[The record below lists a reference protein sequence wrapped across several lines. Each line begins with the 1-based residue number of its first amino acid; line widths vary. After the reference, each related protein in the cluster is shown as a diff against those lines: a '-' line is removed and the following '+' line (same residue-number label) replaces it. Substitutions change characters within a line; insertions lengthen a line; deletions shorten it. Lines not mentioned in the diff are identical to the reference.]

1 MSAELQDPP
10 RPETDVTHRVLDDRR
25 LFLRLHDPRDPTDR
39 DAVVERFLPIA
50 RRLAA
55 RYVRAD
61 EPFDDVFQVAC
72 IGLVKAVE
80 RYDPDRGVAFS
91 SYAVPT
97 ISGEIKRYFRDHSWA
112 VRVPR
117 DTKDLA
123 VRVDAVV
130 RNFTRERGRAPSVED
145 VAAAVGSTLE
155 DVLEAMHASSA
166 ARCASLDEPR
176 ASGDEEAGETRG
188 EATGVADDGF
198 ERAEER
204 ALLESLMESL
214 SPREREV
221 LRLRFQ
227 EDMTQAEIGE
237 RVGISQMQISRV
249 LRQALGRLHILA
261 GVR

>member
-1 MSAELQDPP
+1 VPAELQLPP
-10 RPETDVTHRVLDDRR
+10 RPVTDLEERVLADRR
-25 LFLRLHDPRDPTDR
+25 LFLRLHDPRDPVDR

-55 RYVRAD
+55 RYQRAN

-72 IGLVKAVE
+72 IGLVKAIE
-80 RYDPDRGVAFS
+80 RYDPDRGIAFS

-97 ISGEIKRYFRDHSWA
+97 ISGEIKRYFRDHTWA

-130 RNFTRERGRAPSVED
+130 RDLTRERGRAPSVED
-145 VAAAVGSTLE
+145 VAVALDSTLE
-155 DVLEAMHASSA
+155 DVLEAMQAATA
-166 ARCASLDEPR
+166 ARTTSLDEPR

-188 EATGVADDGF
+188 EATGADDYGF
-198 ERAEER
+198 DRAEER
-204 ALLESLMESL
+204 ALLDSLMASL

-221 LRLRFQ
+221 LRLRFH
-227 EDMTQAEIGE
+227 EDLTQAEIGE
-237 RVGISQMQISRV
+237 RIGISQMQISRV

-261 GVR
+261 GAR